1 MLPVPAPPPHLARQT
16 ACMAVTYMVRGSTEA
31 ECQQALERMYRLLG
45 VEPVTRP
52 TAAVGPGWVA
62 RAAPKEPAE

>member
-1 MLPVPAPPPHLARQT
+1 
-16 ACMAVTYMVRGSTEA
+16 MALTYMVRGTTEE
-31 ECQQALERMYRLLG
+31 ECQEALERMCRLLG

-62 RAAPKEPAE
+62 RAAPREPAE